1 MRRRG
6 VVVAAVGIVT
16 VAIAAAAVA
25 VAAGSRQVPELP
37 SIGADRLIASVI
49 RSGLSPSPVSGEID
63 EHVDLGLPGIGDLGG
78 FGGGGLGLLIGDHRL
93 RVWLSADGLRVAD
106 LLPFSE
112 RSLVVGRRGAW
123 TWDFD
128 SLTATR
134 LGSVPL
140 PGGLLGL
147 AAVVDPT
154 EAVRRALEA
163 LAPTTAIDVEG
174 QTVVAGRAAYRLVIR
189 PRTPRTLVGR
199 VEFDVDAQHFLPLG
213 LEVFPRGRD
222 VAALSLRFT
231 SVRFGSIDPS
241 TFDFSPPPGA
251 TVRRGTGGL
260 GAGLGSLVGGI
271 VAVAS
276 PTGPVRVVGSGWTSV
291 LAVPLPDRSEG
302 PELGS
307 LLPLSGPLFSARVAT
322 AGGGRWLLVGP
333 VTQDAL
339 AAAAE
344 ALP

>member
-1 MRRRG
+1 MRRSRIAVAPAVAMVVAVVSA
-6 VVVAAVGIVT
+6 VVVA
-16 VAIAAAAVA
+16 VAGG
-25 VAAGSRQVPELP
+25 GSRAPRLP
-37 SIGADRLIASVI
+37 PIGADRLIASVI

-154 EAVRRALEA
+154 EAVRRA
-163 LAPTTAIDVEG
+163 
-174 QTVVAGRAAYRLVIR
+174 
-189 PRTPRTLVGR
+189 
-199 VEFDVDAQHFLPLG
+199 
-213 LEVFPRGRD
+213 
-222 VAALSLRFT
+222 
-231 SVRFGSIDPS
+231 
-241 TFDFSPPPGA
+241 
-251 TVRRGTGGL
+251 
-260 GAGLGSLVGGI
+260 
-271 VAVAS
+271 
-276 PTGPVRVVGSGWTSV
+276 
-291 LAVPLPDRSEG
+291 
-302 PELGS
+302 
-307 LLPLSGPLFSARVAT
+307 
-322 AGGGRWLLVGP
+322 
-333 VTQDAL
+333 
-339 AAAAE
+339 
-344 ALP
+344 